1 LERREE
7 TVRLKSVLDFT
18 PTGSEIDQATPAP
31 FPTIEPNETRVA
43 PIPME

>member
-7 TVRLKSVLDFT
+7 TIRLKSVLDFT
-18 PTGSEIDQATPAP
+18 LTGSEIDRGTPAP
-31 FPTIEPNETRVA
+31 FPTIESNETRVA